1 MYSTFKMI
9 YDGLDA
15 LAFQLEKIGIK
26 VEKIEPEQSAAFI
39 LDAEKN
45 VLLLSDF
52 LSESKEIR

>member
-1 MYSTFKMI
+1 MI